1 MKGGN
6 MNDPRITKLADVLL
20 NYCVKLKEGQLMVIN
35 ATELA
40 APLVRELFK
49 KALLLGAH
57 PYTKIGIEGIEETY
71 YKYASEQQLKFISPV
86 SKFEI
91 EKIDAAVG
99 IMSIYNT
106 RSLTNIDPKKQAIA
120 HKAAAPFMKRYM
132 ERAAKGKLNW
142 VGCLYPTYASAQDAG
157 MSLTDYEDFVFG
169 ACALD
174 KKDPVGEWKK
184 TSKYN
189 QRLINYLK
197 HKKEIRIIA
206 PDTDL
211 KYNVRGRIWI
221 NCDGANNFPD
231 GEVFT
236 APIEDSASGHIHF
249 SFPAEFSGREAEDVR
264 IEFKN
269 GKAVSAKA
277 SKGEEFL
284 NTMLDVDKGARFLGE
299 VAIGTNFGIKQ
310 FTRNTLFDE
319 KIGGTIHIALGQS
332 YPESGGKNQS
342 GIHWDMVCDLRKGG
356 EMYADGELFFK
367 NGKFL
372 K

>member
-1 MKGGN
+1 MK
-6 MNDPRITKLADVLL
+6 DPRVVKLADVLL
-20 NYCVKLKEGQLMVIN
+20 NYCVKLKAGQLMVIN

-40 APLVRELFK
+40 APLIRELYK
-49 KALLLGAH
+49 QALLIGAH
-57 PYTKIGIEGIEETY
+57 PYTKVAIEGIEEIY
-71 YKYASEQQLKFISPV
+71 YKHTTPEQLHFISPI

-106 RSLTNIDPKKQAIA
+106 RSLSNIDPQKQAIS
-120 HKAAAPFMKRYM
+120 HKASAELMKRYM
-132 ERAAKGKLNW
+132 ERAAKGELNW

-157 MSLTDYEDFVFG
+157 MSLSDYEDFVFG

-174 KKDPVGEWKK
+174 KKDPVAEWKK
-184 TSKYN
+184 ISKYN
-189 QRLINYLK
+189 QSLINYLK
-197 HKKEIRIIA
+197 NKKEIRVKAI
-206 PDTDL
+206 DTDL
-211 KYNVRGRIWI
+211 TYNVAGRKWI

-236 APIEDSASGHIHF
+236 APIEDSANGHIRF
-249 SFPAEFSGREAEDVR
+249 SFPAEFSGREADDVR

-284 NTMLDVDKGARFLGE
+284 NAMLDVDKGARFLGE
-299 VAIGTNFGIKQ
+299 VAIGTNYGIKQ

-319 KIGGTIHIALGQS
+319 KIGGTIHMALGQS

-356 EMYADGELFFK
+356 ELYADGQLFFK